1 MLDGYKHLWQILALY
16 IATTRDSHEKGTPV
30 SSMSEDNWAVATCN
44 DILKKMKELEESIS
58 IVGVGTLYDE
68 NMNVIAENGKLE
80 ADVKFNPYEIEV

>member
-1 MLDGYKHLWQILALY
+1 MLNGYKHLWQMLALY
-16 IATTRDSHEKGTPV
+16 IAMTRDTHEKGTSV
-30 SSMSEDNWAVATCN
+30 SSMSEDNWTVSTCN

-58 IVGVGTLYDE
+58 IDGVGTLYDE